1 MAKTCMVQREK
12 RRMKDSKRASGMREA
27 LKKAIKSVNTDFDD
41 KMEAVTKLNKRP
53 RNESKCR
60 VQNRCN
66 CCGRPRGVYRKFK
79 LCRIC
84 LRNMAMRG
92 LVPGLVKSSW

>member
-12 RRMKDSKRASGMREA
+12 RRIKASKRALTMREA
-27 LKKAIKSVNTDFDD
+27 LKNVIKSNTTEPAE
-41 KMEAVTKLNKRP
+41 KMVAVTKLNKRP
-53 RNESKCR
+53 RNESKIR
-60 VQNRCN
+60 VQRRCN

-84 LRNMAMRG
+84 LRNMAMLG
-92 LVPGLVKSSW
+92 VVPGIVKSSW